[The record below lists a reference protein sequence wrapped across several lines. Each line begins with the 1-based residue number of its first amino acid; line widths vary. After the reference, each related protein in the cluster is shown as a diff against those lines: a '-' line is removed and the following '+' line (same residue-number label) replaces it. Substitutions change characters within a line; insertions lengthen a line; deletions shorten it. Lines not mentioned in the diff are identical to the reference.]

1 MNNTKLQN
9 KFERQRSRLQG
20 WLHGRSV
27 GWGAAILAC
36 ILLALSALASTSF
49 APAAR
54 VYLAGEV
61 ATADV
66 MANHSFVLE
75 DSRAT
80 KNRQDQMRAMQ
91 PLVCDL
97 APDGLSGLRSRLQ
110 SLFAE
115 INAAA
120 PDAREQIRAQL
131 SEETGEE
138 IQPRLFQTLVSQETQ
153 AMVLIQVLPW
163 LEQRFAGGFISDIRL
178 LLGHKGGAVVRNTK
192 SGQETQYFE
201 AQMIPD
207 MRTVQTE
214 LAAMLKD
221 LPQKSV
227 LGKRAV
233 LALVGGLLSPTLT
246 PNYELTKT
254 RTAAIVD
261 AMEPT
266 LHQVQRGEVIVRQG
280 ERVSPEQQLKLQAL
294 GQRKSDRFRHIQFIG
309 IFFISLLISSGLFF
323 SPSGKPS
330 SPVQQK
336 DLIFIGVLVALV
348 ALSAKGL
355 GLLGQKLMETS
366 ATFSPDS
373 LAFALPLAGVAGL
386 SALILS
392 TRRYVVTGLLLA
404 FFCSVMHKG
413 SLALFIFYFLGA
425 MWNTWLIVRTQSRQ
439 DVVKSILP
447 LLAGLFAMW
456 AGATFTQGGLHTRY
470 FQEAVAVLAGGFLSM
485 FIVFALAPLMEMIF
499 GYVTRFRLMELLN
512 LDQPILRELMISAP
526 GTYHH
531 SLIVSQLVESG
542 AKAIGA
548 QSLLCKVA
556 ALYHDVGK
564 ITRPDYFIENQFG
577 RENPHDRL
585 APSMSALVL
594 TSHVKKGVE
603 LAQAHRL
610 GAEVIDIIRQHHGSN
625 LISYFYKKAQDAGET
640 PRLEDYSYPGPKPQ
654 SREAALVMLADIVE
668 ASSRTLDDP
677 TPNRLQTHI
686 ANIIKG
692 IFAAGQLDETD
703 LTLKDLNKLSQNFL
717 HVLAGLFHHRIKY
730 PDKVPLKPNA
740 QERLDSR
747 KAGKAADTASG
758 AASDPAGAKL
768 NSPDTVSGETCPS
781 LNLTADRPEQERPEQ
796 EGTAPLQ

>member
-1 MNNTKLQN
+1 MNNTKLQSN
-9 KFERQRSRLQG
+9 FERNVSRLRA
-20 WLHGRSV
+20 WLHCNCVGR
-27 GWGAAILAC
+27 GALVLICILA
-36 ILLALSALASTSF
+36 ALSVLASLSF
-49 APAAR
+49 TPPVR

-61 ATADV
+61 ASSDVVAD
-66 MANHSFVLE
+66 HSFVLE

-80 KNRQDQMRAMQ
+80 KNRQEQMKAMQ
-91 PLVCDL
+91 PLFCDL
-97 APDGLSGLRSRLQ
+97 APEGLNSLRGQLQ
-110 SLFAE
+110 ALFTE

-120 PDAREQIRAQL
+120 PDMREQIRARL
-131 SEETGEE
+131 AEETGEE
-138 IQPRLFQTLVSQETQ
+138 IQPRVFQTLTTPEIQS
-153 AMVLIQVLPW
+153 MVLNQILPW
-163 LEQRFAGGFISDIRL
+163 MEHRFSGGIISDIRL
-178 LLGHKGGAVVRNTK
+178 LLGYKGGVIVRNTRT
-192 SGQETQYFE
+192 GQETQYSE
-201 AQMIPD
+201 AQLIPD
-207 MRTVQTE
+207 LRAVQTE
-214 LAAMLKD
+214 LAAMLRD

-227 LGKRAV
+227 LGKRAA
-233 LALVGGLLSPTLT
+233 LALVGSLLSPTLT
-246 PNYELTKT
+246 PNYDLTKT
-254 RTAAIVD
+254 RATAILQ

-280 ERVSPEQQLKLQAL
+280 ERVNYEQQLKLQAL
-294 GQRKSDRFRHIQFIG
+294 GQRKSDRFRHTQFIG
-309 IFFISLLISSGLFF
+309 IFCVSLLIASGLFF
-323 SPSGKPS
+323 SPSGKAS

-336 DLIFIGVLVALV
+336 DLIFIGVLVGLV
-348 ALSAKGL
+348 ALSAKTL
-355 GLLGQKLMETS
+355 GLLGQKLVETNP
-366 ATFSPDS
+366 TFSPET
-373 LAFALPLAGVAGL
+373 LAYALPLAGVAGL
-386 SALILS
+386 SALIFS

-413 SLALFIFYFLGA
+413 SLALFIFYFLSA
-425 MWNTWLIVRTQSRQ
+425 MWNTWLIVRTQNRQ

-447 LLAGLFAMW
+447 LLAGLFVMW

-485 FIVFALAPLMEMIF
+485 FVIFALGPLMEMLF

-531 SLIVSQLVESG
+531 SLIVSQLVEAG
-542 AKAIGA
+542 AKTIGA

-564 ITRPDYFIENQFG
+564 ITRPDYFIENQFS
-577 RENPHDRL
+577 RDNPHDRL

-625 LISYFYKKAQDAGET
+625 LITYFYKKAHETGEN
-640 PRLEDYSYPGPKPQ
+640 PRLEDFSYPGPKPQ

-692 IFAAGQLDETD
+692 IFASGQLDETD
-703 LTLKDLNKLSQNFL
+703 LTLKDLNKLSQSFL

-730 PDKVPLKPNA
+730 PDKVPLKPTA
-740 QERLDSR
+740 QERLDNR
-747 KAGKAADTASG
+747 KAGKTADE
-758 AASDPAGAKL
+758 GAKTAL
-768 NSPDTVSGETCPS
+768 SDAVSGETCPP
-781 LNLTADRPEQERPEQ
+781 LDLAPKQGKDEQPEK